1 MGLQRM
7 EPNAHGYRWCR
18 VSSSSPDRTE
28 LCRWETHGRGFC
40 AQADTS
46 PPCVEV
52 QDALSRLHS
61 DFFFVPGQPGFGA
74 AQHELDLSFCV
85 AGGREIAEEQLLKGK
100 ML

>member
-1 MGLQRM
+1 M
-7 EPNAHGYRWCR
+7 EPNAHGYSWCW

-46 PPCVEV
+46 QPCVGMGSPGHT
-52 QDALSRLHS
+52 QT
-61 DFFFVPGQPGFGA
+61 FFVVVVPGQPGLGA
-74 AQHELDLSFCV
+74 VQHELDLSSCF
-85 AGGREIAEEQLLKGK
+85 AGGREIAKEQLLKGK